1 MVEGAIGR
9 PLAGATELPRRHDC
23 HGKKG
28 FTSATVSHSLRFPLI
43 QSSYDLKPESLV
55 IGG

>member
-9 PLAGATELPRRHDC
+9 PLAGAMVLPRRHDC